1 MKISVDYLRC
11 EGHGMCAEQ
20 APAVFELDDAGELTY
35 RFEGG
40 DVPEEHVTAARAAIS
55 SCPVAILR
63 EQS

>member
-1 MKISVDYLRC
+1 
-11 EGHGMCAEQ
+11 MCAEQ

-40 DVPEEHVTAARAAIS
+40 DVPEEHVTAARSAIS